1 MQNENVRLYESF
13 KTTPAEA
20 RKRIEAGRLK
30 GFTDINPMWRFKK
43 LTEEF
48 GPCGIGWKYEIVNQ
62 RLEPGHGH
70 EVAAFVDILLYFK
83 INGEWSEGIP
93 GVGGSAFV
101 AQEKNGPHTSDECF
115 KMALTDAI
123 GTACKALGM
132 SADIYFEKDRT
143 KYNATPAPDKD
154 NAEQKDSARKQYEL
168 DIEAVKALLETVTD
182 ADTANQASHKLR
194 ELCTTADSERDGG
207 VLWNRHIKGLGLFYD
222 RVLKAY
228 TPK

>member
-1 MQNENVRLYESF
+1 MSSENMRLYETF
-13 KTTPAEA
+13 KTTPNEA
-20 RKRIEAGRLK
+20 RKQIQAGRLK

-62 RLEPGHGH
+62 RLQPGHGN
-70 EVAAFVDILLYFK
+70 EVAAFVDILLYYK
-83 INGEWSEGIP
+83 VDGEWSEGIP

-143 KYNATPAPDKD
+143 KYNS
-154 NAEQKDSARKQYEL
+154 NESSDSKKEDPVALAAASVFTGGPYEGKTLGEVWKL
-168 DIEAVKALLETVTD
+168 DIGYIKE
-182 ADTANQASHKLR
+182 LR
-194 ELCTTADSERDGG
+194 SDPNTPMIIKNAINLINDSTKR
-207 VLWNRHIKGLGLFYD
+207 R
-222 RVLKAY
+222 
-228 TPK
+228 